1 VNADSYKSNEKK
13 SKFAVQEVRSL
24 EQANRPA
31 ELIKSDYADFEAGE
45 KNDYGWVQA
54 DFCRRVFFLEK
65 PTPLIRLGYKRG
77 AWASLPK

>member
-13 SKFAVQEVRSL
+13 SKFAIQEVRSV

-45 KNDYGWVQA
+45 KNDYG
-54 DFCRRVFFLEK
+54 
-65 PTPLIRLGYKRG
+65 
-77 AWASLPK
+77 